1 MLPNTRLGIEADYE
15 SYKRIVEDNKLI
27 HPTELQKMLLKK
39 ELDSEWFTS
48 VLGEEVVGVCYCCM
62 EKVANKTVN
71 MLLLAVS
78 PSKQG
83 IRIGSHIV
91 QYAENYYKEKGMRLM
106 VVETSTLPE
115 FELTRKFYLKNGYNE
130 QGKIEDFYDDGEGKV
145 AYTKRLN
152 VFNSRVAKSE

>member
-1 MLPNTRLGIEADYE
+1 
-15 SYKRIVEDNKLI
+15 
-27 HPTELQKMLLKK
+27 
-39 ELDSEWFTS
+39 
-48 VLGEEVVGVCYCCM
+48 
-62 EKVANKTVN
+62 
-71 MLLLAVS
+71 LLLAVS

-130 QGKIEDFYDDGEGKV
+130 QGKIKDFYDDGEDKV

-152 VFNSRVAKSE
+152 VFNSRVLISE